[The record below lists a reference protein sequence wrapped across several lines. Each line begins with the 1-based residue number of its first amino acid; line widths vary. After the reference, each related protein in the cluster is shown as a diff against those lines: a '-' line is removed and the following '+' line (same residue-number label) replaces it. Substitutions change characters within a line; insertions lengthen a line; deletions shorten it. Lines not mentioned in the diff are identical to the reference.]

1 MLLIWREREKRYTG
15 ILQPTCPDELW
26 ASSWYSFV
34 CATIWGVVVKRVPM
48 TFDPISYPTALVPF
62 FCQKIENVWCRQIS
76 HPVRSGGGGEEK
88 KYITILD
95 HTEMVNSGGVVGSPG
110 TALMTGLIRIYKHLG
125 VISSEGQR
133 IDFLCQ
139 KRGLCVSWWVY

>member
-1 MLLIWREREKRYTG
+1 
-15 ILQPTCPDELW
+15 
-26 ASSWYSFV
+26 
-34 CATIWGVVVKRVPM
+34 M

-62 FCQKIENVWCRQIS
+62 LLPKNRKCLMSTDISPGAEWQRRKKKKI
-76 HPVRSGGGGEEK
+76 
-88 KYITILD
+88 ILC

-110 TALMTGLIRIYKHLG
+110 TVLMTGLIRIYKHLG

-139 KRGLCVSWWVY
+139 KREGGLCVS